1 MQIWLKAKTTIC
13 ICYINRAVP
22 PKNPTLWPLRSLTI
36 WRAANNTIYFIGL
49 FFWNCGVFWHSFEL
63 LKRIHHTVTEP
74 PSTARSSLGLT
85 WWRLNWYADMDKE
98 NSILLGCQ
106 MMNIYCFL
114 HSHFF
119 FSLNSQFCVIH
130 CRNPSHR
137 KRRIFFLYILWLEK
151 PWIAIFRQNDPE
163 DDLKREFLSYA
174 FSHSMI
180 QRYSW
185 AVGECSSARPPKAKC
200 GKPCPKPC
208 CLRAVRTW
216 WLSKIE

>member
-74 PSTARSSLGLT
+74 PGTARSSLGLT
-85 WWRLNWYADMDKE
+85 RRRLNWYADMDKE

-137 KRRIFFLYILWLEK
+137 KRRIFLNIFCGLKNLGLPYLDKTILKMTSKESFWAM
-151 PWIAIFRQNDPE
+151 PSPIAWYRGTPE
-163 DDLKREFLSYA
+163 LWVS
-174 FSHSMI
+174 
-180 QRYSW
+180 
-185 AVGECSSARPPKAKC
+185 AVVLAH
-200 GKPCPKPC
+200 PKPSVESPAQSPAAWGPC
-208 CLRAVRTW
+208 EHDGCQR
-216 WLSKIE
+216 